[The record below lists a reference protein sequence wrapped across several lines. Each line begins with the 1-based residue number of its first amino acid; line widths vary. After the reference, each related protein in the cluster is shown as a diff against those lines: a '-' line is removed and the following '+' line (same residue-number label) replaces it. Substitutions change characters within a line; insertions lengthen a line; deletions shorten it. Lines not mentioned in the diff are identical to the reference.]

1 VNRSLIISSV
11 LHGAL
16 IFITAMSLPFLAKK
30 PIDIPPIVS
39 VELIQIAEKTNIP
52 FAPKAKKIIE
62 KKKKKK
68 LKEKEKEKKL
78 VSEQAPPKKVKKSKT
93 KTVVSLDN
101 QKKIDNQKPE
111 AIPLPDKTVKKI
123 EKKKETR
130 QNPEKVDNEVKQ
142 VSEFEKKDLFD
153 PSNIAALID
162 KSKIEEIDNIKK
174 NNDIT
179 QDQDR
184 NIESNKLT
192 LSEEDAL
199 KAQIFGCWSIPL
211 GLPYNEDLLV
221 RIKLKLEPDGSVTKT
236 EILDHARMNKPGQGF
251 YKVLAESALRAV
263 KLCQPLRVPNTG
275 YERWK
280 ELQLNFDAR
289 EMLEG

>member
-1 VNRSLIISSV
+1 VNRSIIISSV
-11 LHGAL
+11 FHVLL
-16 IFITAMSLPFLAKK
+16 IIFTTMSLPFLTKK
-30 PIDIPPIVS
+30 PLDIPPIVS
-39 VELIQIAEKTNIP
+39 VELIQIAEKTNVP

-62 KKKKKK
+62 KV
-68 LKEKEKEKKL
+68 KEKEKL
-78 VSEQAPPKKVKKSKT
+78 VSEQAPPKKVKKTKT
-93 KTVVSLDN
+93 KTVVSPDQN
-101 QKKIDNQKPE
+101 NKKIENQTPE

-123 EKKKETR
+123 KTKKENK
-130 QNPEKVDNEVKQ
+130 QNPEKVDKKLKQ

-153 PSNIAALID
+153 PNNIAALID
-162 KSKIEEIDNIKK
+162 KSKEESADVIKK

-179 QDQDR
+179 QDQER
-184 NIESNKLT
+184 NIENSGLT

-211 GLPYNEDLLV
+211 GLPYNENLLV
-221 RIKLKLEPDGSVTKT
+221 RIKLKLKPDGSVTKT

-263 KLCQPLRVPNTG
+263 KLCQPLRVPTTG

>member
-1 VNRSLIISSV
+1 MNRSIIISSV
-11 LHGAL
+11 LHCIL
-16 IFITAMSLPFLAKK
+16 IFITAMSLPFLAKE
-30 PIDIPPIVS
+30 PLDIPPIIS

-62 KKKKKK
+62 KI
-68 LKEKEKEKKL
+68 KEKEKKL
-78 VSEQAPPKKVKKSKT
+78 VSEQAPPKKVKKNKT
-93 KTVVSLDN
+93 KTVVSLDQN
-101 QKKIDNQKPE
+101 NEKIENQKPE
-111 AIPLPDKTVKKI
+111 AIPLPEKTVKKI
-123 EKKKETR
+123 KTKEEKK
-130 QNPEKVDNEVKQ
+130 QNPEKIDNKIKQ

-153 PSNIAALID
+153 PNNIAALID
-162 KSKIEEIDNIKK
+162 KSKIDSANMVKK
-174 NNDIT
+174 NKQVT

-184 NIESNKLT
+184 NVENTGLT
-192 LSEEDAL
+192 LNEEDAL

-221 RIKLKLEPDGSVTKT
+221 RIKLLLEPDGSVTKT
-236 EILDHARMNKPGQGF
+236 EIIDHARMNKPGQGF

-263 KLCQPLRVPNTG
+263 KLCQPLRVPSTG